1 MDGTVPPAPLTTKV
15 IAVGNQ
21 KGGVGK
27 TSNTVH
33 LATALGELGRLC
45 LVWDLD
51 VNCGS
56 TQHFGI
62 PDNMAILGTYEV
74 LMGGEEPDEVIVRQ
88 GDLETVELPPNVHL
102 LPARRNLEFIDQ
114 ALVGKYGRFS
124 DLNSVLKKPLTLLR
138 GSYDYIFLD
147 TAPNLTTPTIAA
159 YKSADFF
166 LLSAM
171 PETFAVQGL
180 NNALKDI
187 QSVREHGGNPNL
199 TLLGVVLSNVDGRL
213 TRLARELLSYVEDT
227 FAQTPPWMRKY
238 ETTISRTTIIPAAQ
252 KIGKTIFQ
260 TEPHHKVTEQFRALA
275 REFENRMKLLDSQ
288 SATVLASQNV
298 PQPDAA
304 KMAAS
309 RDDVLEDVA
318 NG

>member
-1 MDGTVPPAPLTTKV
+1 MEGTTEPRATKV

-33 LATALGELGRLC
+33 LATALAEKGRKC

-51 VNCGS
+51 MNCGS

-74 LMGGEEPDEVIVRQ
+74 LMGEEQPEEVIVRQ
-88 GDLETVELPPNVHL
+88 GDLEEVELPVNLEL

-114 ALVGKYGRFS
+114 ALTGKYGKFS
-124 DLNSVLKKPLTLLR
+124 DISAVLKKPLGSLR
-138 GSYDYIFLD
+138 GQYDYIFLD

-171 PETFAVQGL
+171 PETFAIQGL

-187 QSVREHGGNPNL
+187 QSVREHGGNPKL
-199 TLLGVVLSNVDGRL
+199 TLIGVVLSNVDGRQ
-213 TRLARELLSYVEDT
+213 TRLARELLNYVEET

-238 ETTISRTTIIPAAQ
+238 DTTISRTTIIPAAQ
-252 KIGKTIFQ
+252 KSGRTIFQ
-260 TEPHHKVTEQFRALA
+260 TEPSHKVTDQFRSLA
-275 REFENRMKLLDSQ
+275 REFEKRMAMVDKVSHT
-288 SATVLASQNV
+288 ALAEQNV
-298 PQPDAA
+298 PQPEAMNAHDETAA
-304 KMAAS
+304 PM
-309 RDDVLEDVA
+309 EDVA